1 MTVIKAALTSALSV
15 LLVSPSFATQQ
26 AVRLQAMSPQLNPP
40 PLEAHGRVEPVGDG
54 SFLRQWPRTYFETVL
69 ARCCDER
76 SRLHHLPRIARA
88 TAAWAMGR
96 ITS

>member
-1 MTVIKAALTSALSV
+1 MTVIKAALTSVLSI

-26 AVRLQAMSPQLNPP
+26 DVRLQAMPPQLSPL

-54 SFLRQWPRTYFETVL
+54 SFIRQWPGTYLETVL
-69 ARCCDER
+69 ARCYDER

-88 TAAWAMGR
+88 IAAWAMGR